1 MHEGYLEHAPHE
13 GCVPVSPAGLI
24 RLTLAPSRGSA
35 PAGPIEDAWAS
46 VPEVRQIPPFPG
58 SRQSLQSELSRGLL
72 VASSFPP
79 RDGDDASG
87 RAGPSRDPAPRMG
100 SGSGRENERIQESA
114 RPATDTRIG
123 EKRLLRHDGRAPR
136 HPAGVVDWDDLELSI
151 PKHGLL
157 SREAQAPL
165 PPTTGIQTR
174 PTTREAPA
182 ARAPFRPEIR
192 KPQAKSESR
201 KRDRPG
207 PKSEAR
213 SDPRA
218 KFFAPAWEYGPRTDY
233 TGCGFVLP
241 LSGFLEEGPVPAKTD
256 PSSPLNS
263 PHSESKQVD
272 SDPVQAACPSGEYL
286 HVPPSEAPSEGQ
298 QEAPGAE
305 LGRAPAS
312 GDAQEK
318 VVELLDTNAS
328 EEGQAALQQLLRRYD
343 GLWRGERRGC
353 AQAMS
358 HRISTTSDRPIV
370 TRPRSFT
377 PAQQRVLKEE
387 LRSMMDAGVI
397 EPSNSPRASEVVL
410 VKKKDGGWRVC
421 IDFRQV
427 NDVTVPDQYPLPR
440 IADLIREVRQSRY
453 FVALDLRAGY
463 WQVKM
468 EPDSVPFTAFR
479 CTGGLYQFT

>member
-13 GCVPVSPAGLI
+13 GTLRSPAGLI

-35 PAGPIEDAWAS
+35 PAGPIEDTWAT

-58 SRQSLQSELSRGLL
+58 SRQSLHSELSKGLL

-79 RDGDDASG
+79 RDGDDTTG
-87 RAGPSRDPAPRMG
+87 RAGPSRDPAPR
-100 SGSGRENERIQESA
+100 SGSGTGRGDERTRESV
-114 RPATDTRIG
+114 RPAADARTGR
-123 EKRLLRHDGRAPR
+123 KRLLRHDGEAPR
-136 HPAGVVDWDDLELSI
+136 YPASLIDWDDLEHSI

-157 SREAQAPL
+157 SRESQAHA
-165 PPTTGIQTR
+165 PPTAGTQTR

-182 ARAPFRPEIR
+182 ARDPLDPEKR
-192 KPQAKSESR
+192 EPRSERESR
-201 KRDRPG
+201 KRNRPG
-207 PKSEAR
+207 PKSEAK
-213 SDPRA
+213 SNPHA

-263 PHSESKQVD
+263 PRSESKQVD
-272 SDPVQAACPSGEYL
+272 SDPDQAAQPSGEDL
-286 HVPPSEAPSEGQ
+286 HVPLPGAPSEGQ

-305 LGRAPAS
+305 LSRAPPS
-312 GDAQEK
+312 GDAQEEA
-318 VVELLDTNAS
+318 VELLETNAS

-358 HRISTTSDRPIV
+358 HRISVTSDRPIV

-377 PAQQRVLKEE
+377 PAQQRVLQEE
-387 LRSMMDAGVI
+387 LRSMLDAGVI
-397 EPSNSPRASEVVL
+397 EPSNSPHASEVVL
-410 VKKKDGGWRVC
+410 VRKKDGGWRVC

-440 IADLIREVRQSRY
+440 IADLIREVRQSRF
-453 FVALDLRAGY
+453 FVALDLREGY

-468 EPDSVPFTAFR
+468 EPDSIPYTAFR